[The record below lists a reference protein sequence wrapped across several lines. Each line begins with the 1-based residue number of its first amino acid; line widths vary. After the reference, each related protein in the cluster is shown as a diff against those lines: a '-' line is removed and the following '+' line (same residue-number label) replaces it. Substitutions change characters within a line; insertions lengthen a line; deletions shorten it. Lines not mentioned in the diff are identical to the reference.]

1 MGVTMLTTNFLK
13 TRTSTREYKEKK
25 LDDNT
30 TRKIFDI
37 VEAEAEKFGKENLSF
52 LVNTDGE
59 SVYKALAG
67 VAGYRGIMIKAPAY
81 IALNALN
88 NNPGSVVKGA
98 YGMEE
103 IITRLNE
110 LGLGSCWITVSDV
123 ETTVKKSA
131 FNFTDG
137 DVNLLLA
144 VGYPL
149 DDEVRQQRYD
159 DRKPTEDLVFLGD
172 FDTQA
177 TDEDLEQRGLNDIFD
192 YAKFAPS
199 THNEQP
205 WRFVIVDDEIKLYIE
220 NFKGDVNLIDAG
232 IIMYYIDE
240 LGKSLAM
247 PSGWDVNPEISSDKY
262 TYIATKKM

>member
-13 TRTSTREYKEKK
+13 SRTSTREYKDTAIDEATRKK
-25 LDDNT
+25 L
-30 TRKIFDI
+30 FEI
-37 VEAEAEKFGKENLSF
+37 VDAEAEKLGKDDLSF

-59 SVYKALAG
+59 SIYKALEG

-88 NNPGSVVKGA
+88 DNPASIVKGA

-103 IITRLNE
+103 IITKLNE

-123 ETTVKKSA
+123 EKTVKQSA
-131 FNFTDG
+131 FNFTEG

-149 DDEVRQQRYD
+149 DGEVRQQRFD

-199 THNEQP
+199 TQNEQP
-205 WRFVIVDDEIKLYIE
+205 WRFVIIDDEIKLYIE
-220 NFKGDVNLIDAG
+220 NYKGDVNLIDAG
-232 IIMYYIDE
+232 IIMYYVDE

-247 PSGWDVNPEISSDKY
+247 TSGWDINPEISSDKY

>member
-13 TRTSTREYKEKK
+13 TRTSTRDYKEKN
-25 LDDNT
+25 LDENT
-30 TRKIFDI
+30 TKKIFEI
-37 VEAEAEKFGKENLSF
+37 VEAEAEKLGKEDLSF

-59 SVYKALAG
+59 SVYKSLEG

-81 IALNALN
+81 IALNTLN
-88 NNPGSVVKGA
+88 NNPASIVKGA

-123 ETTVKKSA
+123 ETTVKQSA

-149 DDEVRQQRYD
+149 NDEVRQQRYD

-205 WRFVIVDDEIKLYIE
+205 WRFVIVDDEINLYIE
-220 NFKGDVNLIDAG
+220 DFKGDVNLIDAG

-247 PSGWDVNPEISSDKY
+247 ASGWDVKPEISSDKY

>member
-1 MGVTMLTTNFLK
+1 MLTTNFLK
-13 TRTSTREYKEKK
+13 SRTSTREYKDTAIDEATRTK
-25 LDDNT
+25 L
-30 TRKIFDI
+30 FEI
-37 VEAEAEKFGKENLSF
+37 VDAEAEKLGKDDLSF

-59 SVYKALAG
+59 SIYKALEG

-88 NNPGSVVKGA
+88 DNPASIVKGA

-103 IITRLNE
+103 IITKLNE

-123 ETTVKKSA
+123 EKTVKQSA
-131 FNFTDG
+131 FNFTEG

-149 DDEVRQQRYD
+149 DGEVRQQRFD

-199 THNEQP
+199 TQNEQP
-205 WRFVIVDDEIKLYIE
+205 WRFVIVDDEINLYIE
-220 NFKGDVNLIDAG
+220 NYKGDVNLIDAG
-232 IIMYYIDE
+232 IIMYYVDE

-247 PSGWDVNPEISSDKY
+247 TSGWDIKPEISSDKY

>member
-13 TRTSTREYKEKK
+13 TRTSTRDYKDKN
-25 LDDNT
+25 LDENT
-30 TRKIFDI
+30 TKKIFEI
-37 VEAEAEKFGKENLSF
+37 VEDEAEKLGKEDLSF

-59 SVYKALAG
+59 SVYKSLEG

-81 IALNALN
+81 IALNTLN
-88 NNPGSVVKGA
+88 NNPASIVKGA

-123 ETTVKKSA
+123 ETTVKQSA

-149 DDEVRQQRYD
+149 NDEVRQQRYD

-205 WRFVIVDDEIKLYIE
+205 WRFVIVDDEINLYIE
-220 NFKGDVNLIDAG
+220 DFKGDVNLIDAG

-247 PSGWDVNPEISSDKY
+247 ASGWDVKPEISSDKY

>member
-1 MGVTMLTTNFLK
+1 MLTTNFLK
-13 TRTSTREYKEKK
+13 TRTSTRDYKEKN
-25 LDDNT
+25 LDENT
-30 TRKIFDI
+30 TKKIFEI
-37 VEAEAEKFGKENLSF
+37 VEAEAEKLGKEDLSF

-59 SVYKALAG
+59 SVYKSLEG

-88 NNPGSVVKGA
+88 NNPASIVKGA

-123 ETTVKKSA
+123 ETTVKQSA

-205 WRFVIVDDEIKLYIE
+205 WRFVIVDDEINLYIE
-220 NFKGDVNLIDAG
+220 DFKGDVNLIDAG

-247 PSGWDVNPEISSDKY
+247 ASGWDVKPEISSDKY

>member
-1 MGVTMLTTNFLK
+1 MLTTNFLK
-13 TRTSTREYKEKK
+13 SRTSTRDYKDKN
-25 LDDNT
+25 LDESTVN
-30 TRKIFDI
+30 KIFEI
-37 VEAEAEKFGKENLSF
+37 VETEAEKLGKEDLSF

-59 SVYKALAG
+59 SVYKALEG

-88 NNPGSVVKGA
+88 DNPASIVKGA

-123 ETTVKKSA
+123 EKTVKQSA

-149 DDEVRQQRYD
+149 DDEVHQQKYD
-159 DRKPTEDLVFLGD
+159 DRLATEDLVFLDD

-205 WRFVIVDDEIKLYIE
+205 WRFLIVDDEINLYIKD
-220 NFKGDVNLIDAG
+220 FKCDVNLIDAG

-247 PSGWDVNPEISSDKY
+247 TSGWDVNPEISSDKY

>member
-1 MGVTMLTTNFLK
+1 MLTTNFLK
-13 TRTSTREYKEKK
+13 SRTSTRDYKDKN
-25 LDDNT
+25 LDENT
-30 TRKIFDI
+30 VKKIFEI
-37 VEAEAEKFGKENLSF
+37 VENEAEKLGKEDLSF

-59 SVYKALAG
+59 SVYKALEG

-88 NNPGSVVKGA
+88 DNPASIVKGA

-110 LGLGSCWITVSDV
+110 LGIGSCWITVSDV
-123 ETTVKKSA
+123 EKTVKQSA

-149 DDEVRQQRYD
+149 DDEVHQQKYD
-159 DRKPTEDLVFLGD
+159 DRLATEDLVFLDD

-205 WRFVIVDDEIKLYIE
+205 WRFVIVDDEINLYIKD
-220 NFKGDVNLIDAG
+220 FKGDVNLIDAG

-240 LGKSLAM
+240 LGKSFAM
-247 PSGWDVNPEISSDKY
+247 TSGWEVNPDISSDKY

>member
-1 MGVTMLTTNFLK
+1 MLTTNFLK
-13 TRTSTREYKEKK
+13 SRTSTRDYKDKN
-25 LDDNT
+25 LDESTVN
-30 TRKIFDI
+30 KIFEI
-37 VEAEAEKFGKENLSF
+37 VETEAEKLGKEDLSF

-59 SVYKALAG
+59 SVYKALEG

-88 NNPGSVVKGA
+88 DNPASIVKGA

-123 ETTVKKSA
+123 EKTVKQSA

-149 DDEVRQQRYD
+149 DDEVHQQKYD
-159 DRKPTEDLVFLGD
+159 DRLATEDLVFLDD

-205 WRFVIVDDEIKLYIE
+205 WRFLIVDDEINLYIKD
-220 NFKGDVNLIDAG
+220 FKGDVNLIDAG

-240 LGKSLAM
+240 LGKSFAIT
-247 PSGWDVNPEISSDKY
+247 SGWEVNPEISSDKY

>member
-1 MGVTMLTTNFLK
+1 MLTTNFLK
-13 TRTSTREYKEKK
+13 SRTSTREYKDTAIDEATRKK
-25 LDDNT
+25 L
-30 TRKIFDI
+30 FEI
-37 VEAEAEKFGKENLSF
+37 VDAEAEKLGKDDLSF

-59 SVYKALAG
+59 SIYKALEG

-88 NNPGSVVKGA
+88 DNPASIVKGA

-103 IITRLNE
+103 IITKLNE
-110 LGLGSCWITVSDV
+110 LGLGSCWITVSNV
-123 ETTVKKSA
+123 EKTVKQSA
-131 FNFTDG
+131 FNFTEG

-149 DDEVRQQRYD
+149 DGEVRQQRFD

-199 THNEQP
+199 TQNEQP
-205 WRFVIVDDEIKLYIE
+205 WRFVIVDDEINLYIE
-220 NFKGDVNLIDAG
+220 NYKGDVNLIDAG
-232 IIMYYIDE
+232 IIMYYVDE

-247 PSGWDVNPEISSDKY
+247 TSGWDIKPEISSDKY

>member
-1 MGVTMLTTNFLK
+1 MLTTNFLK
-13 TRTSTREYKEKK
+13 TRTSTRDYKDKN
-25 LDDNT
+25 LDENT
-30 TRKIFDI
+30 TKKIFEI
-37 VEAEAEKFGKENLSF
+37 VEDEAEKLGKEDLSF

-59 SVYKALAG
+59 SVYKALEG

-81 IALNALN
+81 IALNTLN
-88 NNPGSVVKGA
+88 NNPASIVKGA

-123 ETTVKKSA
+123 ETTVKQSA

-149 DDEVRQQRYD
+149 NDEVRQQRYD

-247 PSGWDVNPEISSDKY
+247 ASGWDVKPEISSDKY

>member
-13 TRTSTREYKEKK
+13 SRTSTREYKDTAIDEATRKK
-25 LDDNT
+25 L
-30 TRKIFDI
+30 FEI
-37 VEAEAEKFGKENLSF
+37 VDAEAEKLGKDDLSF

-59 SVYKALAG
+59 SIYKALEG

-88 NNPGSVVKGA
+88 DNPASIVKGA

-103 IITRLNE
+103 IITKLNE

-123 ETTVKKSA
+123 EKTVKQSA
-131 FNFTDG
+131 FNFTEG

-149 DDEVRQQRYD
+149 DGEVRQQRFD

-205 WRFVIVDDEIKLYIE
+205 WRFVIIDDEIKLYIE

-232 IIMYYIDE
+232 IIMYYVDE

-247 PSGWDVNPEISSDKY
+247 TSGWDINPEISSEKY

>member
-1 MGVTMLTTNFLK
+1 MK
-13 TRTSTREYKEKK
+13 SRTSTREYKDTAIDEATRKK
-25 LDDNT
+25 L
-30 TRKIFDI
+30 FEI
-37 VEAEAEKFGKENLSF
+37 VDAEAEKLGKDDLSF

-59 SVYKALAG
+59 SIYKALEG

-88 NNPGSVVKGA
+88 DNPASIVKGA

-103 IITRLNE
+103 IITKLNE

-123 ETTVKKSA
+123 EKTVKQSA
-131 FNFTDG
+131 FNFTEG

-149 DDEVRQQRYD
+149 DGEVRQQRFD

-199 THNEQP
+199 TQNEQP
-205 WRFVIVDDEIKLYIE
+205 WRFVIVDDEINLYIE
-220 NFKGDVNLIDAG
+220 NYKGDVNLIDAG
-232 IIMYYIDE
+232 IIMYYVDE

-247 PSGWDVNPEISSDKY
+247 TSGWDIKPEISSDKY

>member
-13 TRTSTREYKEKK
+13 SRTSTREYKDTAIDEATRKK
-25 LDDNT
+25 L
-30 TRKIFDI
+30 FEI
-37 VEAEAEKFGKENLSF
+37 VDAEAEKLGKDDLSF

-59 SVYKALAG
+59 SIYKALEG

-88 NNPGSVVKGA
+88 DNPASIVKGA

-103 IITRLNE
+103 IITKLNE

-123 ETTVKKSA
+123 EKTVKQSA

-149 DDEVRQQRYD
+149 DGEVRQQRFD

-199 THNEQP
+199 TQNEQP
-205 WRFVIVDDEIKLYIE
+205 WRFVIVDDEINLYIE
-220 NFKGDVNLIDAG
+220 NYKGDVNLIDAG
-232 IIMYYIDE
+232 IIMYYVDE

-247 PSGWDVNPEISSDKY
+247 TSGWDINPEISSEKY

>member
-1 MGVTMLTTNFLK
+1 MLTTNFLK
-13 TRTSTREYKEKK
+13 SRTSTREYKDTAIDEATRKK
-25 LDDNT
+25 L
-30 TRKIFDI
+30 FEI
-37 VEAEAEKFGKENLSF
+37 VDAEAEKLGKDDLSF

-59 SVYKALAG
+59 SIYKALEG

-88 NNPGSVVKGA
+88 DNPASIVKGA

-103 IITRLNE
+103 IITKLNE

-123 ETTVKKSA
+123 EKTVKQYS
-131 FNFTDG
+131 FNFTEG

-149 DDEVRQQRYD
+149 DGEVRQQRFD

-199 THNEQP
+199 TQNEQP
-205 WRFVIVDDEIKLYIE
+205 WRFVIVDDEINLYIE
-220 NFKGDVNLIDAG
+220 NYKGDVNLIDAG
-232 IIMYYIDE
+232 IIMYYVDE

-247 PSGWDVNPEISSDKY
+247 TSGWDIKPEISSDKY

>member
-1 MGVTMLTTNFLK
+1 MLTTNFLK
-13 TRTSTREYKEKK
+13 SRTSTRDYKDKN
-25 LDDNT
+25 LDEST
-30 TRKIFDI
+30 VKKIFEI
-37 VEAEAEKFGKENLSF
+37 VENEAEKLGKEDLSF
-52 LVNTDGE
+52 LVNTDGK
-59 SVYKALAG
+59 SVYKALEG
-67 VAGYRGIMIKAPAY
+67 VAGYRGIMIKAPSY

-88 NNPGSVVKGA
+88 DNPASIVKGA

-123 ETTVKKSA
+123 EKTVKQSA

-149 DDEVRQQRYD
+149 DDEVHQQKYD
-159 DRKPTEDLVFLGD
+159 DRLATEDLVFLDD

-205 WRFVIVDDEIKLYIE
+205 WRFVIVDDEINLYIKD
-220 NFKGDVNLIDAG
+220 FKGDVNLIDAG

-240 LGKSLAM
+240 LGKSFAM
-247 PSGWDVNPEISSDKY
+247 TSGWEVNPEISSDKY

>member
-1 MGVTMLTTNFLK
+1 MLTQNFLK
-13 TRTSTREYKEKK
+13 SRTSTREYKDTAIDEATRKK
-25 LDDNT
+25 L
-30 TRKIFDI
+30 FEI
-37 VEAEAEKFGKENLSF
+37 VDAEAEKLGKDDLSF

-59 SVYKALAG
+59 SIYKALEG

-88 NNPGSVVKGA
+88 DNPASIVKGA

-103 IITRLNE
+103 IITKLNE

-123 ETTVKKSA
+123 EKTVKQSA
-131 FNFTDG
+131 FNFTEG

-149 DDEVRQQRYD
+149 DGEVRQQRFD

-205 WRFVIVDDEIKLYIE
+205 WRFVIIDDEIKLYIE

-232 IIMYYIDE
+232 IIMYYVDE

-247 PSGWDVNPEISSDKY
+247 TSGWDINPEISSEKY

>member
-1 MGVTMLTTNFLK
+1 MLTTNFLK
-13 TRTSTREYKEKK
+13 SRTSTREYKDTAIDEATRKK
-25 LDDNT
+25 L
-30 TRKIFDI
+30 FEI
-37 VEAEAEKFGKENLSF
+37 VDAEAEKLGKDDLSF

-59 SVYKALAG
+59 SIYKALEG

-88 NNPGSVVKGA
+88 DNPASIVKGA

-103 IITRLNE
+103 IITKLNE

-123 ETTVKKSA
+123 EKTVKQSA
-131 FNFTDG
+131 FNFTEG

-149 DDEVRQQRYD
+149 DGEVRQQRFD

-205 WRFVIVDDEIKLYIE
+205 WRFVIIDDEIKLYIE

-232 IIMYYIDE
+232 IIMYYVDE

-247 PSGWDVNPEISSDKY
+247 TSGWDINPEISSEKY

>member
-1 MGVTMLTTNFLK
+1 MLTTNFLK
-13 TRTSTREYKEKK
+13 TRTSTRDYKDKN
-25 LDDNT
+25 LDENT
-30 TRKIFDI
+30 TKKIFEI
-37 VEAEAEKFGKENLSF
+37 VEAEAEKLGKEDLSF

-59 SVYKALAG
+59 SVYKSLEG

-81 IALNALN
+81 IALNTLN
-88 NNPGSVVKGA
+88 NNPASIVKGA

-123 ETTVKKSA
+123 ETTVKQSA

-149 DDEVRQQRYD
+149 NDEVRQQRYD

-205 WRFVIVDDEIKLYIE
+205 WRFVIVDDEINLYIE
-220 NFKGDVNLIDAG
+220 DFKGDVNLIDAG

-247 PSGWDVNPEISSDKY
+247 ASGWEVKPEISSDKY

>member
-1 MGVTMLTTNFLK
+1 MLTTNFLK
-13 TRTSTREYKEKK
+13 SRTSTREYKDTAIDEATRKK
-25 LDDNT
+25 L
-30 TRKIFDI
+30 FEI
-37 VEAEAEKFGKENLSF
+37 VDAEAEKLGKDDLSF

-59 SVYKALAG
+59 SIYKALEG

-88 NNPGSVVKGA
+88 DNPASIVKGA

-103 IITRLNE
+103 IITKLNE

-123 ETTVKKSA
+123 EKTVKQSA
-131 FNFTDG
+131 FNFTEG

-149 DDEVRQQRYD
+149 DGEVRQQRFD

-199 THNEQP
+199 TQNEQP
-205 WRFVIVDDEIKLYIE
+205 WRFVIVDDEINLYIE
-220 NFKGDVNLIDAG
+220 NYKGDVNLIDAG
-232 IIMYYIDE
+232 IIMYYVDE

-247 PSGWDVNPEISSDKY
+247 TSGWDIKPEISSDKY

>member
-1 MGVTMLTTNFLK
+1 MLTTNFLK
-13 TRTSTREYKEKK
+13 SRTSTREYKDTAIDEATRKK
-25 LDDNT
+25 L
-30 TRKIFDI
+30 FEI
-37 VEAEAEKFGKENLSF
+37 VDAEAEKLGKDDLSF

-59 SVYKALAG
+59 SIYKALEG

-88 NNPGSVVKGA
+88 DNPASIVKGA

-103 IITRLNE
+103 IITKLNE

-123 ETTVKKSA
+123 EKTVKQSA
-131 FNFTDG
+131 FNFTEG

-149 DDEVRQQRYD
+149 DGEVRQQRFD

-199 THNEQP
+199 TQNEQP
-205 WRFVIVDDEIKLYIE
+205 WRFVIIDDEIKLYIE
-220 NFKGDVNLIDAG
+220 NYKGDVNLIDAG
-232 IIMYYIDE
+232 IIMYYVDE

-247 PSGWDVNPEISSDKY
+247 TSGWDINPEISSDKY

>member
-13 TRTSTREYKEKK
+13 SRTSTRDYKEKQ
-25 LDDNT
+25 LDDDT
-30 TRKIFDI
+30 QRKIYEI
-37 VEAEAEKFGKENLSF
+37 VDAEAEKLGKEDLSF
-52 LVNTDGE
+52 LVNTDGD
-59 SVYKALAG
+59 SVYNALEG

-81 IALNALN
+81 IALNSLN
-88 NNPGSVVKGA
+88 NNPSSLVKGA

-103 IITRLNE
+103 IITKLND
-110 LGLGSCWITVSDV
+110 LGLGSCWITVADV
-123 ETTVKKSA
+123 ETTVKQSA

-144 VGYPL
+144 FGYPL
-149 DDEVRQQRYD
+149 DEEVHQQRFD
-159 DRKPTEDLVFLGD
+159 NRLATEDLVFLGD
-172 FDTQA
+172 FDTQT

-205 WRFVIVDDEIKLYIE
+205 WRFVIVDDKINLYIE
-220 NFKGDVNLIDAG
+220 DFKGDVNLIDAG

-247 PSGWDVNPEISSDKY
+247 TSGWDVNPEISSDKY

>member
-1 MGVTMLTTNFLK
+1 MLTTNFLK
-13 TRTSTREYKEKK
+13 TRTSTRDYKDKN
-25 LDDNT
+25 LDENT
-30 TRKIFDI
+30 TKKIFEI
-37 VEAEAEKFGKENLSF
+37 VEAEAEKLGKEDLSF

-59 SVYKALAG
+59 SVYKSLAG

-88 NNPGSVVKGA
+88 NNPASIVKGA

-110 LGLGSCWITVSDV
+110 LGLGSCWITVSEV
-123 ETTVKKSA
+123 ETTVKQSA

-149 DDEVRQQRYD
+149 NDEVRQQRYD

-205 WRFVIVDDEIKLYIE
+205 WRFVIVDDEINLYIE
-220 NFKGDVNLIDAG
+220 DFKGDVNLIDAG

-247 PSGWDVNPEISSDKY
+247 ASGWDVKPEISSDKY

>member
-1 MGVTMLTTNFLK
+1 MLTTNFLK
-13 TRTSTREYKEKK
+13 SRTSTRDYKEKQ
-25 LDDNT
+25 LDDDT
-30 TRKIFDI
+30 QRKIYEI
-37 VEAEAEKFGKENLSF
+37 VYAEAEKLGKEDLSF
-52 LVNTDGE
+52 LVNTDGD
-59 SVYKALAG
+59 SVYNALEG

-81 IALNALN
+81 IALNSLN
-88 NNPGSVVKGA
+88 NNPSSLVKGA

-103 IITRLNE
+103 IITKLND
-110 LGLGSCWITVSDV
+110 LGLGSCWITVADV
-123 ETTVKKSA
+123 ETTVKQSA

-144 VGYPL
+144 FGYPL
-149 DDEVRQQRYD
+149 DEEAHQQRFD
-159 DRKPTEDLVFLGD
+159 NRLATEDLVFLGD

-205 WRFVIVDDEIKLYIE
+205 WRFVIVDDKINLYIE
-220 NFKGDVNLIDAG
+220 DFKGDVNLIDAG

-247 PSGWDVNPEISSDKY
+247 TSGWDVNPEISSDKY

>member
-1 MGVTMLTTNFLK
+1 MLTTNFLK
-13 TRTSTREYKEKK
+13 SRTSTRDYKNKNLEESTVK
-25 LDDNT
+25 
-30 TRKIFDI
+30 KIFEI
-37 VEAEAEKFGKENLSF
+37 VETEAEKLGKEDLSF

-59 SVYKALAG
+59 SVYKALEG

-88 NNPGSVVKGA
+88 DNPASIVKGA

-123 ETTVKKSA
+123 EKTVKQSA

-149 DDEVRQQRYD
+149 DDEVHQQKYD
-159 DRKPTEDLVFLGD
+159 DRLATEDLVFLDD

-205 WRFVIVDDEIKLYIE
+205 WRFVIVDDEINLYIKD
-220 NFKGDVNLIDAG
+220 FKGDVNLIDAG

-240 LGKSLAM
+240 LGKSFAM
-247 PSGWDVNPEISSDKY
+247 TSGWEVNPDISSDKY

>member
-1 MGVTMLTTNFLK
+1 MLTTNFLK
-13 TRTSTREYKEKK
+13 TRTSTRDYKEKN
-25 LDDNT
+25 LDENT
-30 TRKIFDI
+30 TKKIFEI
-37 VEAEAEKFGKENLSF
+37 VEAEAEKLGKEDLSF

-59 SVYKALAG
+59 SVYKSLEG

-81 IALNALN
+81 IALNTLN
-88 NNPGSVVKGA
+88 NNPASIVKGA

-123 ETTVKKSA
+123 ETTVKQSA

-149 DDEVRQQRYD
+149 NDEVRQQRYD

-205 WRFVIVDDEIKLYIE
+205 WRFVIVDDEINLYIE
-220 NFKGDVNLIDAG
+220 DFKGDVNLIDAG

-247 PSGWDVNPEISSDKY
+247 ASGWDVKPEISSDKY

>member
-1 MGVTMLTTNFLK
+1 MLTTNFLK
-13 TRTSTREYKEKK
+13 SRTSTREYKDTAIDEATRKK
-25 LDDNT
+25 L
-30 TRKIFDI
+30 FEI
-37 VEAEAEKFGKENLSF
+37 VDAEAEKLGKDDLSF

-59 SVYKALAG
+59 SIYKALEG

-88 NNPGSVVKGA
+88 DNPASIVKGA

-103 IITRLNE
+103 IITKLNE

-123 ETTVKKSA
+123 EKTVKQSA
-131 FNFTDG
+131 FNFTEG

-149 DDEVRQQRYD
+149 DGEVRQQRFD

-199 THNEQP
+199 TQNEQP
-205 WRFVIVDDEIKLYIE
+205 WRFVIVDDEINLYIE
-220 NFKGDVNLIDAG
+220 NYKGDVNLIDAG
-232 IIMYYIDE
+232 IIMYYVDE

-247 PSGWDVNPEISSDKY
+247 TSGWDINPEISSEKY

>member
-1 MGVTMLTTNFLK
+1 MLTTNFLK
-13 TRTSTREYKEKK
+13 TRTSTRDYKDKN
-25 LDDNT
+25 LDENT
-30 TRKIFDI
+30 TKKIFEI
-37 VEAEAEKFGKENLSF
+37 VEDEAEKLGKEDLSF

-59 SVYKALAG
+59 SVYKSLEG

-81 IALNALN
+81 IALNTLN
-88 NNPGSVVKGA
+88 NNPASIVKGA

-123 ETTVKKSA
+123 ETTVKQSA

-149 DDEVRQQRYD
+149 NDEVRQQRYD

-205 WRFVIVDDEIKLYIE
+205 WRFVIVDDEINLYIE
-220 NFKGDVNLIDAG
+220 DFKGDVNLIDAG

-247 PSGWDVNPEISSDKY
+247 ASGWDVKPEISSDKY

>member
-1 MGVTMLTTNFLK
+1 MLTTNFLK
-13 TRTSTREYKEKK
+13 SRTSTRDYKDKN
-25 LDDNT
+25 LDEST
-30 TRKIFDI
+30 VKKIFEI
-37 VEAEAEKFGKENLSF
+37 IETEAEKLGKEDLSF

-59 SVYKALAG
+59 SVYKALEG

-88 NNPGSVVKGA
+88 DNPASIVKGA

-110 LGLGSCWITVSDV
+110 LGIGSCWITVSDV
-123 ETTVKKSA
+123 EKTVKQSA

-149 DDEVRQQRYD
+149 DDEVHQQKYD
-159 DRKPTEDLVFLGD
+159 DRLATEDLVFLDD

-205 WRFVIVDDEIKLYIE
+205 WRFVIVDDEINLYIKD
-220 NFKGDVNLIDAG
+220 FKGDVNLIDAG

-240 LGKSLAM
+240 LGKSFAM
-247 PSGWDVNPEISSDKY
+247 TSGWEVNPEISSDKY

>member
-1 MGVTMLTTNFLK
+1 MLTTNFLK
-13 TRTSTREYKEKK
+13 TRTSTRDYKDKN
-25 LDDNT
+25 LDENT
-30 TRKIFDI
+30 TKKIFEI
-37 VEAEAEKFGKENLSF
+37 VEAEAEKLGKEDLSF

-59 SVYKALAG
+59 SVYKSLEG

-81 IALNALN
+81 IALNTLN
-88 NNPGSVVKGA
+88 NNPASIVKGA

-123 ETTVKKSA
+123 ETTVKQSA

-149 DDEVRQQRYD
+149 NDEVRQQRYD

-205 WRFVIVDDEIKLYIE
+205 WRFVIVDDEINLYIE
-220 NFKGDVNLIDAG
+220 DFKGDVNLIDAG

-247 PSGWDVNPEISSDKY
+247 ASGWDVKPEISSDKY